1 MTGAFPRVR
10 TCAAQV
16 TALAQRLLLAYTGL
30 DQPHPAAAGLHA
42 ERRGFTFVYRH
53 PGFAAHT
60 SRCVENLDEHEA
72 VVSEQLAETYPAGA
86 YQGYRGYESLGT
98 PGTPVRQARESVS
111 EPPSEPLMSL
121 REAID
126 SRLLSGTLG
135 AVKQARKRAV
145 HGFPRHAG
153 QRPAPGHPVKL
164 YRPVDLAAWET
175 RRRGRP

>member
-1 MTGAFPRVR
+1 MPFVDAALRVLLPR
-10 TCAAQV
+10 
-16 TALAQRLLLAYTGL
+16 LAE
-30 DQPHPAAAGLHA
+30 PHPDAAGLHA

-53 PGFAAHT
+53 PAFAAHT
-60 SRCVENLDEHEA
+60 ARCVENLVQHEA
-72 VVSEQLAETYPAGA
+72 VVSEQLSETYPAGA

-98 PGTPVRQARESVS
+98 PRTPVRQGPEPVS

-135 AVKQARKRAV
+135 AVKQARKRGA

-153 QRPAPGHPVKL
+153 ARPAPGHAEKT
-164 YRPVDLAAWET
+164 YRPGDLAAWET
-175 RRRGRP
+175 RRRRSPSA